1 MIAFDQLTWLHGKPQ
16 SSGLLKAN
24 PEDFLVVEDLG
35 FAPDGEGEHVLV
47 RILKNGCNTRF
58 VADALAKFL
67 KIHAREVSFAGQKDK
82 HAVTEQWL
90 CARVPGKEM
99 PDLSK
104 FQLEGCQ
111 VLEYARHK
119 RKLRLGALKGNQF
132 TVILR
137 EISDRQD
144 VETRL
149 QAIAERGV
157 PNYFGAQRFGIG
169 GSNLQGALRWAES
182 GAPVRDRNKRSF
194 WLSAARSALFYQQV
208 SIRLKKTEFNQV
220 VDGDALQL
228 AGRGSW
234 FVVTPEELE
243 VSQARVHN
251 RELMITATLPG
262 SGDWGSQR
270 DALAFEQAAIAEETA
285 LQALLVR
292 EKVEA
297 ARRAMLLY
305 PQQLSWNW
313 WDDVTVE
320 LRFWRR
326 AASPPAWSGS
336 LSIQRVTM
344 RILLS
349 NDDGIHAP
357 GIQTLAKA
365 LREFAEVQ
373 VVAPDRN
380 RSGASNSLTL
390 ESSLRTFTFE
400 NGDIAVQ
407 MGTPTDCVY
416 LGVNALMRPRPDIVV
431 SGINAGPNLGD
442 DVIYSGTVAAAMEGR
457 HLGFPALAVSLNGYQ
472 HYDTAAA
479 VTCTILRALSR
490 EPLRTGR
497 ILNINVPDLPLDQIK
512 GIRVTRCGNRHPADQ
527 VIPQQDP
534 RGNTLYWIGP
544 PGDKCDAGPGTDFA
558 AVDEGYVSVT
568 PLHVDLTAHQAHE
581 VVTDWLERVG
591 VDRQW

>member
-1 MIAFDQLTWLHGKPQ
+1 MAIPKLQAYALPEASDIPANKVNWAFEPSRAALLIHDMQEYFLNFWGENSAMMEKVVANIAALRDFCKQNGIPVYYTAQPKEQSDEDRALLNDMWGPGLTRSPEQQQVIAALAPDEDDTVLVKWRYSAFHRSPLEEMLKEAGRDQLIITGVYAHIGCMTTATDAFMRDIKP
-16 SSGLLKAN
+16 
-24 PEDFLVVEDLG
+24 F
-35 FAPDGEGEHVLV
+35 
-47 RILKNGCNTRF
+47 F

-182 GAPVRDRNKRSF
+182 DAPVRDRNKRSF
-194 WLSAARSALFYQQV
+194 WLSAARSALFNQQV

-251 RELMITATLPG
+251 RELMITAALPG

-270 DALAFEQAAIAEETA
+270 DALAAEQAAIAEETS

-320 LRFWRR
+320 LRFWL
-326 AASPPAWSGS
+326 PAGS
-336 LSIQRVTM
+336 FATSVV
-344 RILLS
+344 
-349 NDDGIHAP
+349 
-357 GIQTLAKA
+357 
-365 LREFAEVQ
+365 RELINTTGDYANIAE
-373 VVAPDRN
+373 
-380 RSGASNSLTL
+380 
-390 ESSLRTFTFE
+390 
-400 NGDIAVQ
+400 
-407 MGTPTDCVY
+407 
-416 LGVNALMRPRPDIVV
+416 
-431 SGINAGPNLGD
+431 
-442 DVIYSGTVAAAMEGR
+442 
-457 HLGFPALAVSLNGYQ
+457 
-472 HYDTAAA
+472 
-479 VTCTILRALSR
+479 
-490 EPLRTGR
+490 
-497 ILNINVPDLPLDQIK
+497 
-512 GIRVTRCGNRHPADQ
+512 
-527 VIPQQDP
+527 
-534 RGNTLYWIGP
+534 
-544 PGDKCDAGPGTDFA
+544 
-558 AVDEGYVSVT
+558 
-568 PLHVDLTAHQAHE
+568 
-581 VVTDWLERVG
+581 
-591 VDRQW
+591 